1 MFDVAGKGKYFIDFK
16 NGSGSVGEGDPG
28 SKPDVTISMNEEVF
42 LKIFNRKCRFFLR
55 KITINDYDKK
65 HLNLSEQL
73 FLEVPCHSSNEGQ
86 GNMYFILSYYYEVTN
101 FL

>member
-42 LKIFNRKCRFFLR
+42 LKIFNRKCRFLTQQIVLR
-55 KITINDYDKK
+55 G
-65 HLNLSEQL
+65 LNSDFSFSVDSERSKAL
-73 FLEVPCHSSNEGQ
+73 GRKVYTNGQ
-86 GNMYFILSYYYEVTN
+86 
-101 FL
+101 

>member
-42 LKIFNRKCRFFLR
+42 LKIFNRKCRFILR
-55 KITINDYDKK
+55 KITINDYSELSNCYGTMGIYFGIFSKK
-65 HLNLSEQL
+65 N
-73 FLEVPCHSSNEGQ
+73 
-86 GNMYFILSYYYEVTN
+86 Y
-101 FL
+101 

>member
-42 LKIFNRKCRFFLR
+42 LKIFKRKCR
-55 KITINDYDKK
+55 
-65 HLNLSEQL
+65 
-73 FLEVPCHSSNEGQ
+73 
-86 GNMYFILSYYYEVTN
+86 
-101 FL
+101 